1 MRDLI
6 VVTIVFLL
14 VFGGD
19 FFIKNYL
26 ESSAANL
33 LESFEEI
40 SGDFEKNYEEKIA
53 DVQEIIDNWEEK
65 ESPWIIFEY
74 HDSINEIED
83 LVIEAYSYYLNNNR
97 EEFDVTYR
105 KLMRF
110 VDDLKNRMELSFEN
124 VL

>member
-1 MRDLI
+1 MRDVI
-6 VVTIVFLL
+6 VLTVVFLL

-19 FFIKNYL
+19 FIIQNYL
-26 ESSAANL
+26 EKSAADL
-33 LESFEEI
+33 LKNFEEI
-40 SGDFEKNYEEKIA
+40 SGDFEKEYDEKLL
-53 DVQEIIDNWEEK
+53 DVKEIIDNWEEK

-97 EEFDVTYR
+97 EEFGIAYR
-105 KLMRF
+105 KIIRLI
-110 VDDLKNRMELSFEN
+110 DDFKNRMELSFEN

>member
-1 MRDLI
+1 MRDVIILA
-6 VVTIVFLL
+6 IVFLL

-26 ESSAANL
+26 EKSSSDFL
-33 LESFEEI
+33 QHFEEM
-40 SGDFEKNYEEKIA
+40 SGDFEQDYSYKILK
-53 DVQEIIDNWEEK
+53 VKEIIDNWEEK

-74 HDSINEIED
+74 HDSINDIED
-83 LVIEAYSYYLNNNR
+83 MVIEAYSHYLNNNR
-97 EEFDVTYR
+97 AEFNIAYR
-105 KLMRF
+105 KLIRL

>member
-1 MRDLI
+1 MRDVIVLI
-6 VVTIVFLL
+6 IVFLL

-19 FFIKNYL
+19 FFIQNYL
-26 ESSAANL
+26 EKSSADL
-33 LESFEEI
+33 LGFFEEM
-40 SGDFEKNYEEKIA
+40 SGDFEKDYNEKVL
-53 DVQEIIDNWEEK
+53 DVEEIITSWEEK

-97 EEFDVTYR
+97 GEFEIAYR
-105 KLMRF
+105 KIVRL
-110 VDDLKNRMELSFEN
+110 VDDFKNRMELSFEN

>member
-6 VVTIVFLL
+6 IVTIVFLL

-40 SGDFEKNYEEKIA
+40 SGDFEKNYEEKIV
-53 DVQEIIDNWEEK
+53 DVQEIIDKWEEK